1 MRYRSLSI
9 LLLGALAA
17 CDSDP
22 VAPEPPAFVRASEVP
37 AGQVSTPMDDVF
49 DRIVPSL
56 EEQPGANGLR
66 VALEKADDQ
75 AIDLILLRLDSDPS
89 NAPDVA
95 AIRLALVA
103 R

>member
-1 MRYRSLSI
+1 MRYSLSI
-9 LLLGALAA
+9 LLLGVLAA

-22 VAPEPPAFVRASEVP
+22 VAPEPPVFVRSSEEPASL
-37 AGQVSTPMDDVF
+37 VSAPMDDVL

-66 VALEKADDQ
+66 VALEEVDDH
-75 AIDLILLRLDSDPS
+75 AIERILLRLESDPA
-89 NAPDVA
+89 NGPDVT
-95 AIRLALVA
+95 AIRLALIP